1 MYYIVVILSVLT
13 ASLAQMLL
21 KKGATQQH
29 DSFVSEYLNPWVIG
43 GYTLMGISL
52 IANIFAMS
60 HGIQVK
66 EVGIIES
73 LSYLFIP
80 TLSFLCFK
88 EQIGWRKIGAVGVIM
103 TGIIVFF
110 L

>member
-1 MYYIVVILSVLT
+1 MYYLVVILSVLI
-13 ASLAQMLL
+13 ASFAQMFL
-21 KKGATQQH
+21 KKGAAQLH
-29 DSFVSEYLNPWVIG
+29 GSFLGEYLNPWVIG
-43 GYTLMGISL
+43 GYTLMGIAL

-73 LSYLFIP
+73 LSYLFVP
-80 TLSFLCFK
+80 TLSFFCFR
-88 EQIGWRKIGAVGVIM
+88 EQIGWGKIRAIGVIM

-110 L
+110 I